1 VDAGTKLIGIFGH
14 PVHHSLSPLFMNEA
28 LKSLGINCA
37 YLAFDVEGGRLDG
50 AVRALKTLGWVGS
63 NVTIPHKQAAAALVD
78 SLSEDAAAIGAV
90 NCIVNRGGSLVG
102 HNTDHLGFVDPL
114 RERGLALE
122 GSTVALIGCGGA
134 ARGVLYALAKEKAA
148 KVNLINRTEKNARE
162 FIAWAGESLGYR
174 TIDYVGGCG
183 GTGGNAALRKAVG
196 EARLVVNTTPVGMH
210 PQEGS
215 SPIPRG
221 IAFHEGAFAY
231 DIIYSPF
238 KTEFLRS
245 AVLGGAAALNGLPM
259 LIHQGLHS
267 LALWFPERGPEI
279 FALRAKIL
287 RLAAGALGEPSE
299 PGEPGEPGSC
309 PLGTKGCIFLIGFM
323 GSGKTTVGKIL
334 ARRLGAS
341 FFDTD
346 SLVEERAGMPVA
358 ELFATRGEGTFREME
373 RDLLRELSTQSR
385 KRGSRPAL
393 VIATGGGLPCSAEN
407 LSIMKET
414 GTVVYLRAA
423 VDDLIRRVE
432 NEKSRPLIRKLA
444 EGGDLREGI
453 AKLLADR
460 ERFYLQAD
468 LVVANGLDA
477 RPLDAVSRI
486 LEKLEMPGGKG

>member
-1 VDAGTKLIGIFGH
+1 MDAGTKLIGIFGH

-28 LKSLGINCA
+28 LKSLEINCA

-50 AVRALKTLGWVGS
+50 AIRALKTLGWVGS

-90 NCIVNRGGSLVG
+90 NCIVNRGGSLEG
-102 HNTDHLGFVDPL
+102 HNTDHLGFVEPL

-148 KVNLINRTEKNARE
+148 KVYLINRTEKHARE
-162 FIAWAGESLGYR
+162 FIAWAGESLRYR
-174 TIDYVGGCG
+174 TIDYIGGYG
-183 GTGGNAALRKAVG
+183 GAGGNAALGRAVG

-210 PQEGS
+210 PRGGS

-221 IAFHEGAFAY
+221 IAFHEGALAY
-231 DIIYSPF
+231 DIIYNPF

-245 AVLGGAAALNGLPM
+245 AVSGGAAALNGLPM

-279 FALRAKIL
+279 FALRAKLL
-287 RLAAGALGEPSE
+287 RLAAGALGEP
-299 PGEPGEPGSC
+299 GELGEPGSC

-346 SLVEERAGMPVA
+346 SLIEERAGMPVP

-373 RDLLRELSTQSR
+373 RDLLRELSTRSR

-393 VIATGGGLPCSAEN
+393 VIATGGGLPCSEEN
-407 LSIMKET
+407 LSLMKET

-423 VDDLIRRVE
+423 ADDLIRRVGDG
-432 NEKSRPLIRKLA
+432 KSRPLIRKLA

-486 LEKLEMPGGKG
+486 LEKLEMPGGKE